1 MARLLQMPP
10 DCVPTTY
17 DLVVKITLPGSDL
30 FQMGSS
36 TELLADF
43 SCDDTGHGCLSASVS
58 PLCPS
63 CRTLGGTT
71 IESVRVAES

>member
-17 DLVVKITLPGSDL
+17 DLVVKITLPGLNL

-36 TELLADF
+36 TELQADHVMTLVIVAYPLQFLLFALLVELLA
-43 SCDDTGHGCLSASVS
+43 VQ
-58 PLCPS
+58 PL
-63 CRTLGGTT
+63 
-71 IESVRVAES
+71 RV

>member
-17 DLVVKITLPGSDL
+17 DLVVKITLPGLNS

-36 TELLADF
+36 TELQADL
-43 SCDDTGHGCLSASVS
+43 SCDDTGHSCLSASVS
-58 PLCPS
+58 PFCPS

-71 IESVRVAES
+71 IESVRVADS